1 MAGVI
6 FKTERDTFKVIDQ
19 NGAVSTKTPRQ
30 ISLRRDANRALAV
43 DHDSQEIK
51 VGDAVKEIDGAV
63 SSNEPALFV
72 ANDVV
77 LTCLSFSFSFASLR
91 SEKDPFF
98 KSTSRCSSSFTTVR
112 FSRTEESSSFE
123 LECSGRPQQL
133 ERVLSTLRR

>member
-63 SSNEPALFV
+63 SSNEPAL
-72 ANDVV
+72 
-77 LTCLSFSFSFASLR
+77 SSLR
-91 SEKDPFF
+91 T
-98 KSTSRCSSSFTTVR
+98 TSC
-112 FSRTEESSSFE
+112 
-123 LECSGRPQQL
+123 
-133 ERVLSTLRR
+133 